1 LKLKFYREEKLY
13 PDLVKCALSTDLP
26 LDMDVFE
33 SQLSGGL
40 NTAVVSVGDAD
51 VEEEDASAA
60 AVADG
65 GEDVEEEDASATADP
80 TAITIASEDCTPSA
94 ASAYG
99 IDVRR
104 YAADGDAVT
113 V

>member
-1 LKLKFYREEKLY
+1 M
-13 PDLVKCALSTDLP
+13 KCALSTDLP

-51 VEEEDASAA
+51 AAAA

-65 GEDVEEEDASATADP
+65 GEDVEEEDASASADP